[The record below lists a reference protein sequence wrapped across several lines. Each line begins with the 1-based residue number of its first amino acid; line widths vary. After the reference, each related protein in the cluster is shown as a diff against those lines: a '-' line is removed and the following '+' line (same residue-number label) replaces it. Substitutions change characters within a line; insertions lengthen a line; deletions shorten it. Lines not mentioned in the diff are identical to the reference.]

1 MSKLKTIVMNNPMF
15 KFLQG
20 LTITVTFVATFV
32 LALLYASSDLI
43 ADTQDTQSE
52 TIPIEISLCDDI
64 EEVLLEAMEEGEIEE
79 HEVIDIV
86 QTCRDKNE

>member
-1 MSKLKTIVMNNPMF
+1 MNNPMF

-32 LALLYASSDLI
+32 LASLYASNDLI

>member
-1 MSKLKTIVMNNPMF
+1 MNNPMF

-43 ADTQDTQSE
+43 ADTQDTQPE

>member
-1 MSKLKTIVMNNPMF
+1 MNNPMF
-15 KFLQG
+15 KFLQS

-32 LALLYASSDLI
+32 LALLYASNDLI

-79 HEVIDIV
+79 YEVIDIV

>member
-1 MSKLKTIVMNNPMF
+1 MSKLKIIVMNNPMF

-32 LALLYASSDLI
+32 LALLYASNDLI
-43 ADTQDTQSE
+43 ADTQDTQPE
-52 TIPIEISLCDDI
+52 TIPIEISLCNDI

-79 HEVIDIV
+79 YEVIDIV

>member
-1 MSKLKTIVMNNPMF
+1 MNNPMF

-32 LALLYASSDLI
+32 LASLYASNDLI
-43 ADTQDTQSE
+43 ADTQDTQPE
-52 TIPIEISLCDDI
+52 TIPIEISLCNDI

>member
-1 MSKLKTIVMNNPMF
+1 MF
-15 KFLQG
+15 KFLQD
-20 LTITVTFVATFV
+20 LTITVTFVAAFV
-32 LALLYASSDLI
+32 LILLYASSDLI

-79 HEVIDIV
+79 YEVIDIV

>member
-1 MSKLKTIVMNNPMF
+1 MNNPMF

-32 LALLYASSDLI
+32 LALLYASNDLI

>member
-1 MSKLKTIVMNNPMF
+1 MSKLKIIVMNNPMF
-15 KFLQG
+15 KFLQS

>member
-1 MSKLKTIVMNNPMF
+1 MNNPMF

-43 ADTQDTQSE
+43 ADTQDTQPE

-64 EEVLLEAMEEGEIEE
+64 EEVLLEAMDRGEIEE

-86 QTCRDKNE
+86 KTCRDKNE

>member
-1 MSKLKTIVMNNPMF
+1 MNNPMF

>member
-1 MSKLKTIVMNNPMF
+1 MNNPMF

-32 LALLYASSDLI
+32 LALLYASNDLI
-43 ADTQDTQSE
+43 ADTQDTQPE

>member
-1 MSKLKTIVMNNPMF
+1 MF
-15 KFLQG
+15 KFLQD
-20 LTITVTFVATFV
+20 LTITVTFVAAFV
-32 LALLYASSDLI
+32 LILLYASSDLI

>member
-1 MSKLKTIVMNNPMF
+1 MNNPMF

-32 LALLYASSDLI
+32 LALLYASNDLI
-43 ADTQDTQSE
+43 ADTQDTQPE
-52 TIPIEISLCDDI
+52 TIHIEISLCDDI

-79 HEVIDIV
+79 YEVIDIV

>member
-1 MSKLKTIVMNNPMF
+1 MF
-15 KFLQG
+15 KFLQS

-79 HEVIDIV
+79 YEVIDIV

>member
-1 MSKLKTIVMNNPMF
+1 MSKLKLIVINNPMF

-32 LALLYASSDLI
+32 LALLYASISDLI
-43 ADTQDTQSE
+43 ADTQD
-52 TIPIEISLCDDI
+52 PPFLCDDI
-64 EEVLLEAMEEGEIEE
+64 EEVLLESMEEGYIEE

>member
-1 MSKLKTIVMNNPMF
+1 MNNPMF

-79 HEVIDIV
+79 YEVIDIV

>member
-1 MSKLKTIVMNNPMF
+1 MNNPMF

-32 LALLYASSDLI
+32 LASLYASNDLI
-43 ADTQDTQSE
+43 ADTQDTQPE

-79 HEVIDIV
+79 YEVIDIV

>member
-1 MSKLKTIVMNNPMF
+1 MSKLKIIVMNNPMF

>member
-1 MSKLKTIVMNNPMF
+1 MNNPMF
-15 KFLQG
+15 KFLQD
-20 LTITVTFVATFV
+20 LTITVTFVAAFV
-32 LALLYASSDLI
+32 LILLYASSDLI

>member
-1 MSKLKTIVMNNPMF
+1 MF
-15 KFLQG
+15 KFLQS

>member
-1 MSKLKTIVMNNPMF
+1 MSKLRIIVINNPMF

-79 HEVIDIV
+79 YEVIDIV

>member
-1 MSKLKTIVMNNPMF
+1 MF

-79 HEVIDIV
+79 YEVIDIV

>member
-1 MSKLKTIVMNNPMF
+1 MNNPMF
-15 KFLQG
+15 KFLQS

>member
-1 MSKLKTIVMNNPMF
+1 MNNPMF

-32 LALLYASSDLI
+32 LASLYASSDLI

>member
-1 MSKLKTIVMNNPMF
+1 MSKLKIIVMNNPMF

-32 LALLYASSDLI
+32 LALLYASNDLI
-43 ADTQDTQSE
+43 ADTQDTQPE

-79 HEVIDIV
+79 YEVIDIV

>member
-1 MSKLKTIVMNNPMF
+1 MNNPMF

-32 LALLYASSDLI
+32 LASLYASNDLI

-79 HEVIDIV
+79 YEVIDIV

>member
-1 MSKLKTIVMNNPMF
+1 MF

-20 LTITVTFVATFV
+20 LTISATVMATFA
-32 LALLYASSDLI
+32 LALVYATTDLI
-43 ADTQDTQSE
+43 ANTQDPPPG
-52 TIPIEISLCDDI
+52 TITIKTSLCDDI
-64 EEVLLEAMEEGEIEE
+64 EEVLLESMEEGFIEE

>member
-1 MSKLKTIVMNNPMF
+1 MSKLKIIVMNNPMF

-79 HEVIDIV
+79 YEVIDIV

>member
-1 MSKLKTIVMNNPMF
+1 MNNPMF
-15 KFLQG
+15 KFLQS

-79 HEVIDIV
+79 YEVIDIV